1 MEKDLHER
9 NELLTA
15 EEVATRLRVRKNTIY
30 VWVARREIPFVKLP
44 GDTTRFPRILIE
56 TWLMKRSSK
65 GKLLSKGI
73 YLDAGVTIPD
83 EGHSYR
89 ANAL

>member
-1 MEKDLHER
+1 LEKDLHER

-56 TWLMKRSSK
+56 AWLMKRSSK
-65 GKLLSKGI
+65 GKLLSRGI
-73 YLDAGVTIPD
+73 YLDQDIAVSK
-83 EGHSYR
+83 EGH
-89 ANAL
+89 L